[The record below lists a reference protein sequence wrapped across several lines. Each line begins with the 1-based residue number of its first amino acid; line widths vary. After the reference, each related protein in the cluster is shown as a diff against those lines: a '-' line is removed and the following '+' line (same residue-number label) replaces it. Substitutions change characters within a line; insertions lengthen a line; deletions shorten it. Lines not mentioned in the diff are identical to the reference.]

1 MARPTALESAL
12 GGLIDRIADRL
23 AQSLGPRLG
32 PGRGGGRGGARGGR
46 RGSRAGRKLDMRC
59 RVAGCKNM
67 SRGPRFGF
75 ICDDHRKSLSKKEQQ
90 AARDAYKAKKSA
102 A

>member
-1 MARPTALESAL
+1 LESAL

-23 AQSLGPRLG
+23 AQSLGSRLG
-32 PGRGGGRGGARGGR
+32 SGARGGGRGAARTGGR

-75 ICDDHRKSLSKKEQQ
+75 ICDDHRKSLSKKDQQ
-90 AARDAYKAKKSA
+90 AAREAYKAKARKSA